1 MGRSLMNSEQ
11 LAWTMIYA
19 SILGIAHHPRQTEN
33 GGKPSMT
40 PEEAARATDEA
51 MKPWVERFG
60 GRA

>member
-1 MGRSLMNSEQ
+1 MRNDE

-40 PEEAARATDEA
+40 PEQAAAATDEA
-51 MKPWVERFG
+51 VKQWAERFG